1 MTLKK
6 QLMIIVAI
14 SIIGYAII
22 GAYGLYSIK
31 DNLIESRKHEI
42 HTILNFARNQS
53 NLYIQQS
60 KNGQLS
66 QPEAEKKV
74 VELLSGM
81 REGASYIWS
90 NDNHAISRV
99 HPRAEKLGKLQDS
112 YAGQMQQLQGKD
124 YDFTVEE
131 NIKPGTD
138 VKVLKVNGFT
148 KLPDW
153 NWVVG
158 FGVYMDDIQKQYY
171 AYAKTFFL
179 IATPILLMVVFISFY
194 ISKTIIRKLGGE
206 PDYAV
211 SVTKKI
217 AMGQLTEKLDSYL
230 SQQSLIGS
238 MAYMQKSLVQTITTI
253 KQGLHTLARLSAALQ
268 DQIAVIDSAS
278 KGSSEASVSTAASI
292 QELSVCIKEIS
303 YNTKLT
309 EQNSEQ
315 AMKLCLDGNHVVKK
329 TNESIIDISTFIHR
343 SIEDFKKLKDRS
355 NQIGSIVNVIKE
367 IADQTNL
374 LALNA
379 AIEAARAGEQ
389 GRGFAVV
396 ADEVRTLASKTSQA
410 TSEINEMIQILQS
423 ETNNVAKTIG
433 DIAPKVEE
441 SIKNTHQVT
450 TMFNDIQESSNNTLN
465 MIKQVT
471 HATSEQ
477 DLASR
482 DLAEHI
488 ERISTMVKETSD
500 SIGDFCNTINNL
512 NDLAKEIEKSVSVFE
527 LE

>member
-22 GAYGLYSIK
+22 GAYGLYSVK
-31 DNLIESRKHEI
+31 ANLVESRKHEI
-42 HTILNFARNQS
+42 QTILSFARNQS

-60 KNGQLS
+60 LNGQLS
-66 QPEAEKKV
+66 KTEAENKV

-99 HPRAEKLGKLQDS
+99 HPRAEKLGKFQDS

-131 NIKPGTD
+131 NMKPGTD
-138 VKVLKVNGFT
+138 IKVLKVNGFT

-158 FGVYMDDIQKQYY
+158 IGVYMDDIQEQYY
-171 AYAKTFFL
+171 AYARTFFL
-179 IATPILLMVVFISFY
+179 IATPILLIVVFISFY
-194 ISKTIIRKLGGE
+194 ISKTIISKLGGE

-217 AMGQLTEKLDSYL
+217 AMGHLTEKLDGYT

-253 KQGLHTLARLSAALQ
+253 KQGLQTLGRLSAALQ

-303 YNTKLT
+303 YNTELT

-315 AMKLCLDGNHVVKK
+315 AMNLCLDGNHVVKK
-329 TNESIIDISTFIHR
+329 TNDSIIDISTFIHN
-343 SIEDFKKLKDRS
+343 SIEDFQNLKDRS

-396 ADEVRTLASKTSQA
+396 ADEVRTLASRTSQA

-441 SIKNTHQVT
+441 SIENTHQVT
-450 TMFNDIQESSNNTLN
+450 AMFNDIQESSNNTLN
-465 MIKQVT
+465 MIRQVT
-471 HATSEQ
+471 HATAEQ

-488 ERISTMVKETSD
+488 ERISAMVKETSD
-500 SIGDFCNTINNL
+500 SIGDFRNTIDDL
-512 NDLAKEIEKSVSVFE
+512 NDLSKEIEKSVSVFQ
-527 LE
+527 LD